1 MQIGDRQKPV
11 KRKLSITSED
21 KKKKLLHAIYVS
33 PVELLDKARR
43 DGQVLTQALS
53 ICDESAVRDSLFNF
67 AISTYHLCDWI
78 KAFRPELKG
87 TVTALLN
94 NSDFLGACR
103 DLCNASKH
111 VILTLDHGSYLKH
124 PPVVDAVS
132 ISATARTSLPNMKGV
147 PAQAANQGIALTSQP
162 PWRLKIQMKNG
173 QRIAAEDLVS
183 EAIGVWETF
192 FADNH
197 IQ

>member
-1 MQIGDRQKPV
+1 M
-11 KRKLSITSED
+11 
-21 KKKKLLHAIYVS
+21 KLLSAIYGS

-43 DGQVLTQALS
+43 DGEALTQALS
-53 ICDESAVRDSLFNF
+53 ICDQSAVRDSLFNF
-67 AISTYHLCDWI
+67 AISAYHLLDWV

-94 NSDFLGACR
+94 GSDSLGACR

-111 VILTLDHGSYLKH
+111 LILTLERGPYREH
-124 PPVVDAVS
+124 PPIVANVNISPTAQTSRLHIAEVS
-132 ISATARTSLPNMKGV
+132 E
-147 PAQAANQGIALTSQP
+147 QAGEQGIAPTSQP
-162 PWRLKIQMKNG
+162 PWRLKIQMKDG
-173 QRIAAEDLVS
+173 SKIAAEDLVS
-183 EAIGVWETF
+183 EVIGVWERF